1 MSVID
6 LLQVESDVLD
16 GGRRFAELVRS
27 APDADAKVKG
37 LEWTVAELA
46 AHVATVLDWQSY
58 STARF
63 DPAVPGAHPAYN
75 QRLLDQFPE
84 RDLTTLAGIIEDRAA
99 EAADRLGN
107 DPTRRLYTFT
117 VARTAAS
124 YGAVLLGELLV
135 HGWDLARTLHRPWKI
150 SKDQAR
156 TVVYGAAEVLP
167 FVVNRAVAKRLQCAF
182 EIRLRGGEPV
192 FIRVGNGAVE
202 TSVGEGPEYVDLH
215 VSGEPVT
222 YLLVGAGRK
231 SEWAAALTGKIVS
244 WGPRPWLALPLR
256 NLFVKL

>member
-6 LLQVESDVLD
+6 LLAVESDVLATS
-16 GGRRFAELVRS
+16 RRFAELVRS
-27 APDADAKVKG
+27 APHADAKVKG

-46 AHVATVLDWQSY
+46 AHLATVLDWQSY
-58 STARF
+58 STALF

-75 QRLLDQFPE
+75 ERLLEQFPE
-84 RDLTTLAGIIEDRAA
+84 RDLTRLAALIEDRAA
-99 EAADRLGN
+99 EAVDRLGD

-135 HGWDLARTLHRPWKI
+135 HGWDLARTLRRPWKI

-167 FVVNRAVAKRLQCAF
+167 FVVNRAVAKKLRCAF
-182 EIRLRGGEPV
+182 DIRLRGGEPV
-192 FIRVGNGAVE
+192 LIRVQNGAV
-202 TSVGEGPEYVDLH
+202 TTTIGTHTDYVDLH

-231 SEWAAALTGKIVS
+231 SEWMAALTGKIVS